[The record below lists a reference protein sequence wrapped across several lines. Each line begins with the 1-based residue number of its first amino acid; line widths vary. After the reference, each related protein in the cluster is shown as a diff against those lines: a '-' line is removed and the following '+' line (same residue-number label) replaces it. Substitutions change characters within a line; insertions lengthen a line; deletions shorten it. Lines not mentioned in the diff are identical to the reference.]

1 MLCLLVIWLGQHT
14 ELRAKLLSLLVKINH
29 FSFTWHNY
37 LNQLFL
43 PSPHTHEGYLTIS
56 SGASFQEDDSHGTS
70 VETEY
75 LNNLF
80 IISIQCV
87 CSGIIEEVKLS
98 QRGCTVCP

>member
-1 MLCLLVIWLGQHT
+1 MGQPL
-14 ELRAKLLSLLVKINH
+14 ELIAKALSLLVTVNH
-29 FSFTWHNY
+29 FSFIWRY
-37 LNQLFL
+37 CLNQLFFPFPSQRP
-43 PSPHTHEGYLTIS
+43 PSPSHEGYLTVS
-56 SGASFQEDDSHGTS
+56 SGVSFQEDDSRGAS

-98 QRGCTVCP
+98 WRGCAACP

>member
-1 MLCLLVIWLGQHT
+1 MGQHT
-14 ELRAKLLSLLVKINH
+14 ELTAKLLSLLVKINH
-29 FSFTWHNY
+29 FSFTWGNY
-37 LNQLFL
+37 LNQLFFFSL
-43 PSPHTHEGYLTIS
+43 FFFFFFPHTHEGYLTIS
-56 SGASFQEDDSHGTS
+56 SGVSFQEDDSHGAS